1 MNLLCNLTSILKN
14 AIKCNKKFIFLPKTS
29 FCFQFLKLM
38 FREGFVTNVSEINSG
53 KFLKVQLKYNLN
65 GSPSFKEIK
74 LLSTPG
80 KPVFLSY
87 SQLTKLNE
95 GIGVLFISTNKGLF
109 TNDYCLKNKIGGTGL
124 CYII

>member
-1 MNLLCNLTSILKN
+1 MSLLCNLTSILKN
-14 AIKCNKKFIFLPKTS
+14 AIKCNKKFIFLPKTL

-38 FREGFVTNVSEINSG
+38 FKEGFIANVSEINSG
-53 KFLKVQLKYNLN
+53 KILKVQLKYSLN
-65 GSPSFKEIK
+65 GDSSFKDIK

-80 KPVFLSY
+80 KNIFLSY

-95 GIGVLFISTNKGLF
+95 GIGILFISTNKGLF
-109 TNDYCLKNKIGGTGL
+109 TSDYCLKNKIGGTGL